1 MGKER
6 GLKWTVL
13 RGGCFMENILN
24 AVNAVKNGSDTF
36 VFAKSVSPMIATVDI
51 GRSGAACLV
60 ASDVNEH
67 HGKHYEMSGPD
78 YLTGDDIAKVL
89 SIKLNREIKYA
100 ELPEAAFARMPWAL
114 SQFFEYMAEFGKDAA
129 PKTDDVL
136 RLTGR
141 ETSIDEFLATH
152 F

>member
-1 MGKER
+1 
-6 GLKWTVL
+6 
-13 RGGCFMENILN
+13 
-24 AVNAVKNGSDTF
+24 
-36 VFAKSVSPMIATVDI
+36 
-51 GRSGAACLV
+51 
-60 ASDVNEH
+60 
-67 HGKHYEMSGPD
+67 
-78 YLTGDDIAKVL
+78 
-89 SIKLNREIKYA
+89 
-100 ELPEAAFARMPWAL
+100 MPWAL